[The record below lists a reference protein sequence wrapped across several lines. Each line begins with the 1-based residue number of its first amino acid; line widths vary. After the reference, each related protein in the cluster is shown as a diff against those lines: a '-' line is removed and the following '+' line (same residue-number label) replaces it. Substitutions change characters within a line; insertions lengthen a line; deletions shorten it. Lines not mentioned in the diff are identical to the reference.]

1 MKDMKVLI
9 VEDNEFKLETT
20 VSYLKELGITNISY
34 VKSLNGGLAELSQAE
49 KNGKQYD
56 LLILDMQLPQYEAE
70 RGHICLDGGIRILKE
85 VTHRR
90 YNTKVIINTSKHMEK
105 EKYDAY
111 PNVIGYVKYDSC
123 VYQLQDFKVLIDSFV
138 N

>member
-70 RGHICLDGGIRILKE
+70 RGHICSDGGIRILKE

-90 YNTKVIINTSKHMEK
+90 YNTKVIINTSEHMKK
-105 EKYDAY
+105 EKYDIY

-123 VYQLQDFKVLIDSFV
+123 VYQLQDFKVLINSFV